1 MEDIK
6 MSIYGLNNMNMFGMN
21 SMGYGGM
28 GMFNMGGINLFGN
41 MFGSSIFT
49 NCDGSYN
56 YNAMAGFGVGQVL
69 MNIGGMAI
77 SQWVTSSK
85 ANSQENLSADIGNL
99 DAQIESKLK
108 ELNEDA
114 TVDNYNKVEVA
125 KSFDEAVNT
134 TTEKYNTADNTYK
147 ESQKYIEDNKSA
159 YDAACARRG
168 TSEAQPDDAAL
179 IKEYE
184 EAVARNSDLK
194 QAVIDAK
201 EEMDAAIEAKE
212 AEQTRINNLKRDI
225 ADMLAERDAIQAQL
239 NEKILDK
246 ADGTKIARTT
256 AKEFS
261 KMYNFKEKDFNTGFN
276 ASNVSKSDLRYIIS
290 QYRTSEDTESKN
302 KWAEIMKKIYNDPNL
317 DSSVKS
323 DNIRAA
329 YKLMCE

>member
-85 ANSQENLSADIGNL
+85 ANSQENLAADIGSIDKRIAKVIEENKGYG
-99 DAQIESKLK
+99 ESKTKLVEANEQAGAKIKTFEAELTTLK
-108 ELNEDA
+108 DNETKAKDA
-114 TVDNYNKVEVA
+114 K
-125 KSFDEAVNT
+125 
-134 TTEKYNTADNTYK
+134 
-147 ESQKYIEDNKSA
+147 
-159 YDAACARRG
+159 DAAYANLQNATDENKTELQTAYNNAVRAYN
-168 TSEAQPDDAAL
+168 EA
-179 IKEYE
+179 K
-184 EAVARNSDLK
+184 
-194 QAVIDAK
+194 DAK
-201 EEMDAAIEAKE
+201 ESKEKEIEAQQAIIDENKPKIE
-212 AEQTRINNLKRDI
+212 ELDEKIQICEDELKD
-225 ADMLAERDAIQAQL
+225 LQAERDAIQAQL